1 MNEFPT
7 HPDIRLNS
15 IAWVESIFNYAVLKG
30 DALFTAITFG
40 IRSVLDFLELLF
52 VLMVLSSS
60 AFMWPSQGINT
71 ALGSAVFVTV
81 VISGIDYI
89 ISWTRRVKFH
99 DIHA

>member
-1 MNEFPT
+1 MILRDLIIAGGVLFYSFVIEPFEGEPT
-7 HPDIRLNS
+7 IISKIN
-15 IAWVESIFNYAVLKG
+15 
-30 DALFTAITFG
+30 T
-40 IRSVLDFLELLF
+40 FLELLF